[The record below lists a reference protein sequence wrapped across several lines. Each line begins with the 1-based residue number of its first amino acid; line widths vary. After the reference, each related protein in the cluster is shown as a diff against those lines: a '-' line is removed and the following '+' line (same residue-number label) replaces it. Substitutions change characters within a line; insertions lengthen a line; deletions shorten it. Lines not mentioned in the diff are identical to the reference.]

1 MSRDNP
7 IHYAVCWEKEIEHGC
22 NKDQKR
28 SKPDD
33 GVYLGV
39 GTVRLPDG
47 SRSAPGH
54 FALMGPVGKWVGV
67 DDFAKELK

>member
-1 MSRDNP
+1 MAATK
-7 IHYAVCWEKEIEHGC
+7 I
-22 NKDQKR
+22 KR
-28 SKPDD
+28 EVSWTD

-67 DDFAKELK
+67 DDFAEELK